1 MTNRTRAISV
11 PSWPVCN
18 IIIIFVVR
26 WAVLRAELH
35 AVWWLQV
42 GEWLSDRAEAVEEM
56 TGQLHTAVRLLRMAH
71 DFSPGDTLT
80 RQLSAVASLQDG
92 LQGQHASLELLNLT
106 GL

>member
-1 MTNRTRAISV
+1 M
-11 PSWPVCN
+11 
-18 IIIIFVVR
+18 
-26 WAVLRAELH
+26 
-35 AVWWLQV
+35 WWLQV